1 MLLPIRIVMICI
13 LALNQFHFC
22 GLTSHD
28 VRPMYREGGQRRRL
42 WRERVAAEQHCDSGA
57 ERCGLRRR
65 RRERTRKEEE
75 RETGLDWREKE
86 KRERERERK
95 RRNNNKSATSL

>member
-57 ERCGLRRR
+57 AEAERENEKRG
-65 RRERTRKEEE
+65 RERDWTRL
-75 RETGLDWREKE
+75 ETGER
-86 KRERERERK
+86 KRKGRERK
-95 RRNNNKSATSL
+95 KETE